1 MTNSIYKMMTVKK
14 VIIFLSIILSV
25 FLLSIYLAKGTE
37 KQVQSAS
44 CTYLVET
51 VSQPAGN
58 NFHKVSD
65 SLYRSAQPEKENLR
79 AYEAFGICTIINLRG
94 IHSDRKKVFE
104 TNLKLIE
111 IPMHTWIA
119 ANDANI
125 IRALQAIRDAKKP
138 VLVHCM
144 HGADR
149 TGLIIAMYRIVEQ
162 GWTKQEAL
170 TEMRDGGFGYHS
182 IWKNIP
188 AYIEQVDVEAI
199 RKALH

>member
-1 MTNSIYKMMTVKK
+1 MMKIKK
-14 VIIFLSIILSV
+14 IIIFLVI
-25 FLLSIYLAKGTE
+25 LLSIYLAKGPVL
-37 KQVQSAS
+37 QVQSAS

-51 VSQPAGN
+51 FSQPAGN

-65 SLYRSAQPEKENLR
+65 SLYRSAQPEKENIR
-79 AYEAFGICTIINLRG
+79 IYESLGIQTIINLRG
-94 IHSDRKKVFE
+94 IHSDKKKVFG

-111 IPMHTWIA
+111 IPMHAWMA
-119 ANDANI
+119 GNDTNVI
-125 IRALQAIRDAKKP
+125 HALQAIRDAKKP
-138 VLVHCM
+138 VLVHCQ

-170 TEMRDGGFGYHS
+170 TEMRDGGFGFHP
-182 IWKNIP
+182 IWENIP